1 MDLGLL
7 GGLVRSAD
15 AGEVLDLASAGLLV
29 ETLGVTLLGLLN
41 GNVNVDLD
49 EGEGG
54 VGVGGLLVESTGGLT
69 VGLVGRD
76 ERGQG
81 EAG

>member
-41 GNVNVDLD
+41 GDVDVDLD
-49 EGEGG
+49 EGERG

-69 VGLVGRD
+69 VGLVGGD
-76 ERGQG
+76 EGGQG

>member
-15 AGEVLDLASAGLLV
+15 ASEVLDDTGASLLV
-29 ETLGVTLLGLLN
+29 ETLGVTLLGLLD
-41 GNVNVDLD
+41 GDVNVDLD
-49 EGEGG
+49 EGERSIS
-54 VGVGGLLVESTGGLT
+54 VVGLLVEFTGSLAI
-69 VGLVGRD
+69 GLVGRD
-76 ERGQG
+76 EGSQG